1 MARPQ
6 TVSDDEIL
14 NAAEQVLDMLGADR
28 FSISEVARQL
38 GLSRAAITF
47 RFPGPDELRRLALAR
62 KVARMEKHISEW
74 EIATG
79 AAGLLEIACRIG
91 RMAGGSA
98 GFARSMMRYRNN
110 LDDPFAREME
120 LHRGDIVRAA
130 IAKAMPETVVSRT
143 EAVDAF
149 MANITGSL
157 MAWQATSDSDAET
170 FLRDRTLVWLRM
182 TGIAEDEKPA

>member
-14 NAAEQVLDMLGADR
+14 DSAERVLDQLGPDR

-38 GLSRAAITF
+38 GLSRAAVTF

-62 KVARMEKHISEW
+62 KVARMEQHISEW
-74 EIATG
+74 EIAPG
-79 AAGLLEIACRIG
+79 PAGLLEIACRIG
-91 RMAGGSA
+91 RMAGGRA
-98 GFARSMMRYRNN
+98 GFARSMLRYSDN
-110 LDDPFAREME
+110 LDDPHAREME

-130 IAKAMPETVVSRT
+130 IAKAMPETAVSRT
-143 EAVDAF
+143 EAIDAF

-157 MAWQATSDSDAET
+157 VSWQAMLDIDAET
-170 FLRDRTLVWLRM
+170 FLRQRTLVWLRL
-182 TGIAEDEKPA
+182 TGIADGEELR